1 MAFRLCGV
9 LGCGAIR
16 MAYEDKRARGPFKLD
31 GHSQIAPVESHE
43 NSPEASHRSER
54 LSVFGLGR
62 QRGGAFLGAIEQRQA
77 SIAPTSKP
85 AVTVSRRRLFVAM
98 GLLTGDATSL
108 ACSIALAGFICLK
121 IDPLIFGVQFV
132 GFQVAHLSFRFAEWG
147 VFIACLCAWFALTG
161 HYSVRRPFRAEGPK
175 IWNVLL
181 VGLLFDAF
189 VQFASKDAFSR
200 LWLVTTWCIAALAV
214 PFARIFVR
222 KLLNNAGVWRSR
234 ALIVGSGRH
243 LLDISEAL
251 ARDWYLGYE
260 AVSDVNLA
268 SLMAQPNADS
278 SGRVASAMAVLG
290 AELLILVPNDTEFSR
305 LDQMINVLNTR
316 LIRYAV
322 VPPVSKLPLA
332 GLNVHMFL
340 HSDAM
345 LLSVSN
351 GLTSKVSQSVKRAFD
366 LCASLVLLVFL
377 SPLFALLSIVIASD
391 GGPVFF
397 GHNRVG
403 RAKRDFVC
411 LKFRTMVPNAQQ
423 ILADTLARN
432 PAVKVEWQ
440 RHYKLQ
446 NDPRITRIGNF
457 LRRTSIDELPQL
469 INVLRGDMSL
479 VGPRPVIAAEL
490 TQYYGENSSYY
501 VLVRP
506 GITGLWQISGRS
518 ETDYSRRVFLD
529 EWYIRNWNLWTDI
542 LILFGTP
549 PAVLSRRGA
558 V

>member
-1 MAFRLCGV
+1 
-9 LGCGAIR
+9 

-43 NSPEASHRSER
+43 NSPEANHRSER

-62 QRGGAFLGAIEQRQA
+62 QRAGAFLGAIELRQA
-77 SIAPTSKP
+77 SIAQTSKP

-98 GLLTGDATSL
+98 GLLAGDATSL

-121 IDPLIFGVQFV
+121 IDPLIFSVQFV

-222 KLLNNAGVWRSR
+222 KLLNSAGVWRSR

-377 SPLFALLSIVIASD
+377 SPLFALLSIIIASD

-432 PAVKVEWQ
+432 PAMKVEWE

-479 VGPRPVIAAEL
+479 VGPRPVVAAEL